1 MAKKMFINTIRI
13 LFLFS
18 LYFTNISVILSIYP
32 ILFNIIRITTNEIN
46 WYHLGLIFSIYELG
60 KFTSIPLWEYLSNS
74 KSIIILV
81 LLSLSLITILNISF
95 CFISKLFHILII
107 RFFLGFCNH
116 TGAFFKS
123 IYIQMGFKRN
133 NKIIIFLISNIS
145 TSIALFFP
153 SIIIKYNIGENLF
166 KVKNIKLK
174 NILFI
179 YIIMA
184 FSNLLSLILGF
195 ILLYNNKLKTNDGFY
210 KMNISEKTE
219 NSMEGPIKPQKSNI
233 VDIDHKSN
241 SKIINV
247 NNQKSDR
254 NISNQNKFSN
264 DTDTGINK
272 SEKNSDNK
280 DYNLNRNDTKNNIF
294 NNHKNKSIYIKSKQ
308 IQFCFVQILINLV
321 DGLSLIWTLIILYI
335 QFQEKCLTISI
346 YISILKVLGEIIL
359 FPINDSITKN
369 SSFILASNLYLIVKK
384 MKIINIISFLVSIC
398 ISQIIFSIYYY
409 SKYNNILVKILF
421 VPLLI
426 RTILSG
432 IFTQLNKIYCDKYF
446 KNYKTKDTKLKLYN
460 QYFGSFSKSLI
471 YIIGSFGLIMIG
483 IIVNK
488 NNILELFTSIIYF
501 QLFPQ
506 IIYILLFI
514 SCFKFF
520 N

>member
-1 MAKKMFINTIRI
+1 MVKKIFINTIRI
-13 LFLFS
+13 LFLFF
-18 LYFTNISVILSIYP
+18 LYFTNISAILSIYP

-60 KFTSIPLWEYLSNS
+60 KFSSVPLWEHLSNS
-74 KSIIILV
+74 KSIIILA
-81 LLSLSLITILNISF
+81 LFSLSLITILNISF
-95 CFISKLFHILII
+95 CFISKIFHILII
-107 RFFLGFCNH
+107 RFLLGFCNH
-116 TGAFFKS
+116 TGAFFRS

-153 SIIIKYNIGENLF
+153 SIIIKYDVGENLF
-166 KVKNIKLK
+166 KMKNIKLK

-195 ILLYNNKLKTNDGFY
+195 ILLCNNKLKTNDGFY

-247 NNQKSDR
+247 KNQKSDR
-254 NISNQNKFSN
+254 NLSNQNKFSN

-272 SEKNSDNK
+272 NEKSSDNK
-280 DYNLNRNDTKNNIF
+280 DYNLNGNDIKNNIF
-294 NNHKNKSIYIKSKQ
+294 NNNKNKSIYIKSKQ
-308 IQFCFVQILINLV
+308 IQFCLVHILINLV

-359 FPINDSITKN
+359 FPINGSITKN
-369 SSFILASNLYLIVKK
+369 SSLILASNLYLIVKK

-409 SKYNNILVKILF
+409 SKYNNILIKILF
-421 VPLLI
+421 IPLLI

-446 KNYKTKDTKLKLYN
+446 KNYKSKDIKLKLYN
-460 QYFGSFSKSLI
+460 QYFGRFAKALI
-471 YIIGSFGLIMIG
+471 YIIGSFGLMMIG

-488 NNILELFTSIIYF
+488 NNILELFNSIFYF